1 MSTADLAPQG
11 ATPIP
16 NIENLMINS
25 KEHEVFDPTRNQMD
39 SSQLFKARLPFGTGA
54 KVAYFLCQAPDIQ
67 HSLRLARERNYW
79 GVSGMCLCLC
89 VC

>member
-11 ATPIP
+11 STPSP
-16 NIENLMINS
+16 NIENIMING

-39 SSQLFKARLPFGTGA
+39 TASIFNARMPFSIGA

-79 GVSGMCLCLC
+79 GVSGEDIL
-89 VC
+89 